1 VREGVRIGPR
11 RVPEARERRGADQ
24 VCRVAEVVSCG
35 EVHFERHVS
44 VGLVFFFTRL
54 SLDAICH
61 TVDLW
66 LLDCHQRSSTQTV
79 LLSYPI

>member
-1 VREGVRIGPR
+1 
-11 RVPEARERRGADQ
+11 

-66 LLDCHQRSSTQTV
+66 LLDCHQRSSTQTSASGRV
-79 LLSYPI
+79 RRCPCGNGVGREEGT

>member
-1 VREGVRIGPR
+1 VVRCTLN
-11 RVPEARERRGADQ
+11 DTFQ
-24 VCRVAEVVSCG
+24 
-35 EVHFERHVS
+35 
-44 VGLVFFFTRL
+44 LVWCFFFTRL